1 MDVKTHWK
9 LIKEAQTIVVD
20 ESDHDE
26 YDLKITTRNIQR
38 IWKYGKMRW
47 ACWCWMGI
55 NFQQNVKKKKGPKL
69 ANTLLKQWKFDV
81 QGASSSKT

>member
-26 YDLKITTRNIQR
+26 YDLRITTRKTQR
-38 IWKYGKMRW
+38 IWKYGKMR
-47 ACWCWMGI
+47 
-55 NFQQNVKKKKGPKL
+55 
-69 ANTLLKQWKFDV
+69 
-81 QGASSSKT
+81 